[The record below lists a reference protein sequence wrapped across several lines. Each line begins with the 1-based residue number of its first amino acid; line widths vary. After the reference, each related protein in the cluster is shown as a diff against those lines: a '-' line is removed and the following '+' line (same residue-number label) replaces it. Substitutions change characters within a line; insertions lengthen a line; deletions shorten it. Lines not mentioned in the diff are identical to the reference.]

1 MKAAFRVDA
10 SLEIGSGHVMRCL
23 TLADALRAAGAQCLF
38 ISRAHP
44 GHLLEL
50 IRQRGFAV
58 TALPAELL
66 QPPANTQVVS
76 ERSKEPVHASFLG
89 CDWQTD
95 AEETIKAAAQW
106 LPDGIDWL
114 VVDHYQL
121 DATWE
126 RLLRPHTRKLM
137 VIDDLANRPHDCD
150 LLLDQNYYRDLEK
163 RYQGL
168 VPSECVMLLGPDYVL
183 LRPEFTV
190 ARQRLKVKDG
200 SIRRILIFFGGSD
213 PTDQTQKAMMALQL
227 LGRPD
232 IKVDVV
238 VGSANPERSAI
249 QKMCEQLPNTMFHC
263 QVSNMAEL
271 ISNADLGIGAGGSA
285 MWERCCLGLPTITVV
300 FAANQERT
308 TEDVAEIGAIEYL
321 GWVDQLAPEN
331 YARAVTRMLGNAQK
345 VRLIGATALGVLRP
359 EDTSLPKV
367 MGRLSKDS
375 EITVTSAIA
384 NTKGLHG

>member
-1 MKAAFRVDA
+1 
-10 SLEIGSGHVMRCL
+10 
-23 TLADALRAAGAQCLF
+23 
-38 ISRAHP
+38 
-44 GHLLEL
+44 
-50 IRQRGFAV
+50 
-58 TALPAELL
+58 
-66 QPPANTQVVS
+66 
-76 ERSKEPVHASFLG
+76 
-89 CDWQTD
+89 
-95 AEETIKAAAQW
+95 
-106 LPDGIDWL
+106 
-114 VVDHYQL
+114 
-121 DATWE
+121 
-126 RLLRPHTRKLM
+126 
-137 VIDDLANRPHDCD
+137 
-150 LLLDQNYYRDLEK
+150 
-163 RYQGL
+163 
-168 VPSECVMLLGPDYVL
+168 
-183 LRPEFTV
+183 
-190 ARQRLKVKDG
+190 
-200 SIRRILIFFGGSD
+200 
-213 PTDQTQKAMMALQL
+213 
-227 LGRPD
+227 
-232 IKVDVV
+232 
-238 VGSANPERSAI
+238 
-249 QKMCEQLPNTMFHC
+249 MFHC